1 MLLRTHEAVL
11 KDEKLFAVFLIV
23 LAVYSL
29 PATIPVRLISTE
41 RS

>member
-1 MLLRTHEAVL
+1 MLLRTHVAVL
-11 KDEKLFAVFLIV
+11 KDEMLCAVFLIV

-29 PATIPVRLISTE
+29 PATIPVRLTSTE